1 MTAGTSQNSV
11 ILPIMNLYKDD
22 LVEFYL
28 CDLTKNVHHSRRFK
42 VSIPLR
48 EECESGTP
56 FDPED
61 IVIYTDGT
69 KMEASSGA
77 GILFGTSPNE

>member
-1 MTAGTSQNSV
+1 MRS
-11 ILPIMNLYKDD
+11 D
-22 LVEFYL
+22 
-28 CDLTKNVHHSRRFK
+28 KNVHHSRRFK

-77 GILFGTSPNE
+77 GILFGSSPNEWNNSVGQVCINNMQTEVYAIL